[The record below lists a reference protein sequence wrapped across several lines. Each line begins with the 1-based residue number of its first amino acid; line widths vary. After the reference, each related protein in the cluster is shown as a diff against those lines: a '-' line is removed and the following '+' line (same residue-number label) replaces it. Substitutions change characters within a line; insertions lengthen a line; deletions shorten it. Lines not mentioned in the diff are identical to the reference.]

1 MVVAGDVAAGGA
13 AAGLAGGHRGP
24 LALQPAQRAGGGQ
37 LPTSGQL
44 KLLTHPLYC
53 ELMIPLQ
60 YIHYI

>member
-1 MVVAGDVAAGGA
+1 VVVAGDVAAGGA

-60 YIHYI
+60 YIH

>member
-44 KLLTHPLYC
+44 THPLYC

-60 YIHYI
+60 YITQ